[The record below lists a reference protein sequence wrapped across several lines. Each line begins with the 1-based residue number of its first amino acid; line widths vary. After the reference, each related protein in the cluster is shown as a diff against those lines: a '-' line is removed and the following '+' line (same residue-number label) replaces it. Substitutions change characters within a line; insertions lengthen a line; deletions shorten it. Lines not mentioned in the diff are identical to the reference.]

1 MATLTLLQ
9 GPAGS
14 GKSQIAR
21 EMMEDDPSAILAD
34 FTALWAAMRGVERD
48 PETRKYPVRK
58 ADDPVV
64 ESGVGTKIKK
74 AVAREAL
81 RADRNVIV
89 TTATKGMEIIWKDFV
104 EVQDGNHTYQ
114 VRTVERTLLQV
125 KAELVADGEDWS
137 DECREAV
144 GRWFKGQLIL

>member
-21 EMMEDDPSAILAD
+21 DMMQDDPDAILAD
-34 FTALWAAMRGVERD
+34 YTALWAAMRGVERD
-48 PETRKYPVRK
+48 PETRKYPIRK

-64 ESGVGTKIKK
+64 QSGVGTKIKK

-89 TTATKGMEIIWKDFV
+89 TSATKGMEIVWKDFV
-104 EVQDGNHTYQ
+104 EIQDGNHTFQ
-114 VRTVERTLLQV
+114 VRTVERSLLQV
-125 KAELVADGEDWS
+125 KAELTVDGELS
-137 DECREAV
+137 DECRGAMK
-144 GRWFKGQLIL
+144 RWFRGMV